1 MIFFNYIFILVCIY
15 LKEIHLTTT
24 TTTAA
29 TTTTTTTSTTTKPTT
44 TTTTSTATKTTATT
58 ATTAVTTTTTT
69 KPTTTTTT
77 TTKFTTTTSTT
88 TKTNTTTTTAHSAF
102 ITSCYYGLNGETPVI
117 SECAKLQNATGLTFS
132 NCAVKYFNLYRLIY
146 IFSSFF
152 FFVYLIFYL
161 I

>member
-1 MIFFNYIFILVCIY
+1 MILFNYIFILVCIY

-29 TTTTTTTSTTTKPTT
+29 TTTTTTSTTTKPTT

-58 ATTAVTTTTTT
+58 TTTAITTTTTT
-69 KPTTTTTT
+69 KPTTTTT

-88 TKTNTTTTTAHSAF
+88 TKTTTTAHSAI

-132 NCAVKYFNLYRLIY
+132 NCAVKYFNLYWLIY

>member
-1 MIFFNYIFILVCIY
+1 LTGGTAKNLENSVVATCADSPVYMIPEMHKFQNDKRIFITQALFNLFDHSVC
-15 LKEIHLTTT
+15 
-24 TTTAA
+24 
-29 TTTTTTTSTTTKPTT
+29 
-44 TTTTSTATKTTATT
+44 
-58 ATTAVTTTTTT
+58 
-69 KPTTTTTT
+69 
-77 TTKFTTTTSTT
+77 TT
-88 TKTNTTTTTAHSAF
+88 TKTPTTTTAHSAI

-132 NCAVKYFNLYRLIY
+132 NCAVKYFNLYRLRY